1 MDLKRWTAGGALVL
15 VLTGGAAAG
24 AEELP
29 SALQEVYSL
38 LRTNLSQLSEKEL
51 ERAAIDGLIQ
61 QLGPRVQ
68 WLGDHD
74 SAPNESKHPA
84 VSSGVFEGA
93 YARLRVHEVRAGLE
107 QDLARAYERHASTGK
122 IKGLVLDL
130 RFAHGTD
137 YAAALA
143 AANWFIASEQP
154 LIDWGEGLKK
164 STAREKAL
172 GLPVITLVNRRTS
185 GAAEALAAMLR
196 EAEIGLIIGTNT
208 AGTAAI
214 GRDFTLRDGRRL
226 RVYGHPVRLADGQ
239 PLPASGLK
247 ADLEL
252 TVNESDERAF
262 LEDAFR
268 DPAPPAQASSAAADP
283 AAGARASRRRVNEA
297 ELVRQQREGAEPG
310 PASTPARP
318 VVPEPPQIVDPA
330 LARAVDLLKGL
341 AIVHQYRD

>member
-1 MDLKRWTAGGALVL
+1 M
-15 VLTGGAAAG
+15 LTGGAAASTD
-24 AEELP
+24 ELP

-38 LRTNLSQLSEKEL
+38 LRTNLSQLSEKEI

-68 WLGDHD
+68 LLDDHD
-74 SAPNESKHPA
+74 SAPNESKRPL

-93 YARLRVHEVRAGLE
+93 YARLRVHEVRASLDQE
-107 QDLARAYERHASTGK
+107 LARAYEMLAATGI

-130 RFAHGTD
+130 RFAQGTD

-164 STAREKAL
+164 SAAREKAL
-172 GLPVITLVNRRTS
+172 RLPVVTLVNRKTG

-196 EAEIGLIIGTNT
+196 EAEVGLIIGTNT

-226 RVYGHPVRLADGQ
+226 RVYGHPVKLADGR

-247 ADLEL
+247 ADIEL
-252 TVNESDERAF
+252 AVKESDERAF

-268 DPAPPAQASSAAADP
+268 DPDP
-283 AAGARASRRRVNEA
+283 AARAPSAEAESPAGARPARRRINEA
-297 ELVRQQREGAEPG
+297 ELVRQQREGAEPSLDG
-310 PASTPARP
+310 APAQPA
-318 VVPEPPQIVDPA
+318 VPEPPHILDPA

-341 AIVHQYRD
+341 SVLQQYRGN